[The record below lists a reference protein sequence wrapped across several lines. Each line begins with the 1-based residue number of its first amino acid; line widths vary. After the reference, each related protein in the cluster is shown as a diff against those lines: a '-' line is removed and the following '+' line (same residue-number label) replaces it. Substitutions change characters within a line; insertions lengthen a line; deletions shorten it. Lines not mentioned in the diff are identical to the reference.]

1 MLANFAAEELA
12 GKEMQNWLDEDKGW
26 MFWSGW
32 GSEGTAE
39 KVREIGL
46 EVVVQETV
54 EVMVNVKFLWVL
66 ARKSNS

>member
-12 GKEMQNWLDEDKGW
+12 GKEMQNWLEEERGW

-39 KVREIGL
+39 KVREVGL

-54 EVMVNVKFLWVL
+54 EDMVDVKFLWVL

>member
-1 MLANFAAEELA
+1 MLANFAAEEVA